1 MVVKQK
7 LSVLVLP
14 KWQKTDLDGK
24 APVYLRITIDGLR
37 DEISIGCK
45 VCQKH
50 WNEEFKRVESGSPGW
65 QGINKK
71 INNAVTDIERHFN
84 LMAAKYGLVTPV
96 MVKESYLSPVSG
108 QQLRMEKT
116 ENAQFSEEL
125 DELIRRY
132 LTHCEKVK
140 SAYAEGRI
148 PSPDHKMRLDEKRA
162 ELKVEMDRLEKKA
175 NKLFDKKDRVKTLM
189 LTVNDYL
196 LEFLQLAFT
205 GNRAYTTLEKW
216 IGRKRRYLDFLRH
229 RYKVED
235 ISLAEMNYSFISEVF
250 KYMIVQHEVIENTAM
265 KYAQCIKEMMDRAV
279 AKRWIP
285 ANIFVLFKC
294 RYEDTDRKWPTL
306 AEVQLLIDK
315 VYSANKI
322 NEIRDIFVFQ
332 CFTGLSY
339 AEMRRLSGNNI
350 IVGGD
355 GRKWISINRQKTDG
369 DETLPLLPI
378 SAQILEKYRC
388 HPVCVRRKTLLPVPT
403 NEEYN
408 RCLKN
413 IAVEA
418 GLSIVLT
425 THIARYFFANVV
437 MFDND
442 IQLKIIAGTLGQKS
456 IATAAKYV
464 KTNKGN
470 ISRAMQD
477 VEEKMFSEDGELLP
491 APKPKLAR
499 RARRENSLEGL
510 QEAKVIV
517 MPMRR
522 R

>member
-1 MVVKQK
+1 MIVKQK
-7 LSVLVLP
+7 LSILVLP
-14 KWQKTDLDGK
+14 KWQKTDSDSN

-45 VCQKH
+45 VCEKH
-50 WNEEFKRVESGSPGW
+50 WNEEFKRVESGTPGW

-84 LMAAKYGLVTPV
+84 LMVAKHGLVTPV

-108 QQLRMEKT
+108 QQQRLEKT
-116 ENAQFSEEL
+116 ENVQFSEEL
-125 DELIRRY
+125 DDLIGRY

-140 SAYAEGRI
+140 TAYAEGRI
-148 PSPDHKMRLDEKRA
+148 PSPDHKMRLDEKRG
-162 ELKVEMDRLEKKA
+162 ELKDEMDRSEKKA
-175 NKLFDKKDRVKTLM
+175 NKMFDKKDKVKTLM

-196 LEFLQLAFT
+196 LEFLQMAFT
-205 GNRAYTTLEKW
+205 GNPAYTTLEKW
-216 IGRKRRYLDFLRH
+216 MGRKRRYQDFLQH

-235 ISLAEMNYSFISEVF
+235 ISLAEMNFSFISEVF
-250 KYMIVQHEVIENTAM
+250 KFMIVQHEVIENTAM

-285 ANIFVLFKC
+285 ANIFNLFKC

-306 AEVQLLIDK
+306 AEVQLLIDTIF
-315 VYSANKI
+315 STNKL
-322 NEIRDIFVFQ
+322 NEIRDIFVFE

-339 AEMRRLSGNNI
+339 AEMRRLSAVHI
-350 IVGGD
+350 IRGGD
-355 GRKWISINRQKTDG
+355 GKKWISINRQKTEG
-369 DETLPLLPI
+369 DETLRRWPI
-378 SAQILEKYRC
+378 AAQILERYRD
-388 HPVCVRRKTLLPVPT
+388 HPVCVRRRTLLPVPT

-408 RCLKN
+408 RCLKD
-413 IAVEA
+413 IAVEV

-437 MFDND
+437 MFDNG

-470 ISRAMQD
+470 ISRAMKE
-477 VEEKMFSEDGELLP
+477 VEDRMFSEDGELLSDVNS
-491 APKPKLAR
+491 
-499 RARRENSLEGL
+499 ENSLGQRDKTYERHFL
-510 QEAKVIV
+510 
-517 MPMRR
+517 
-522 R
+522 

>member
-1 MVVKQK
+1 MVVKQQ
-7 LSVLVLP
+7 LSILVLP
-14 KWQKTDLDGK
+14 KWKKADSKGE

-37 DEISIGCK
+37 DEFSLACK
-45 VCQKH
+45 VHESH
-50 WNEEFKRVESGSPGW
+50 WNEEFKRVESGTPGC

-84 LMAAKYGLVTPV
+84 LMVAKHGLVTPA

-108 QQLRMEKT
+108 QQLRLEKT
-116 ENAQFSEEL
+116 ENGEFSEEL
-125 DELIRRY
+125 DDLIARY

-140 SAYAEGRI
+140 TAYAEGRI
-148 PSPDHKMRLDEKRA
+148 PSPAHKMRLDEKRA
-162 ELKVEMDRLEKKA
+162 ELKGEMDRLEKKA
-175 NKLFDKKDRVKTLM
+175 NKLFDKRDRVKTLL
-189 LTVNDYL
+189 LTINDYL

-216 IGRKRRYLDFLRH
+216 MGRKRRYLDFLQH

-235 ISLAEMNYSFISEVF
+235 IALADMKYTFIGEVF

-279 AKRWIP
+279 SRGWAP
-285 ANIFVLFKC
+285 ANVFVLFKC
-294 RYEDTDRKWPTL
+294 KYEDTDRKWPTL

-315 VYSANKI
+315 VFSTNKL
-322 NEIRDIFVFQ
+322 NEIRDIFVFE

-339 AEMRRLSGNNI
+339 AEMRRLSDVHI
-350 IVGGD
+350 IRGGD
-355 GRKWISINRQKTDG
+355 GKKWISINRQKTDG
-369 DETLPLLPI
+369 NETLPLLPI
-378 SAQILEKYRC
+378 AAQILEKYED
-388 HPVCVRRKTLLPVPT
+388 HPVCVRRRTLLPVPT

-408 RCLKN
+408 RCLKD

-418 GLSIVLT
+418 GLSIILT

-477 VEEKMFSEDGELLP
+477 VEEKMFSEDGELLQ
-491 APKPKLAR
+491 AAGKGGLLKR
-499 RARRENSLEGL
+499 RKHERLPIETHG
-510 QEAKVIV
+510 AKVIS

-522 R
+522 

>member
-1 MVVKQK
+1 MVVKQQ
-7 LSVLVLP
+7 LSILVLP
-14 KWQKTDLDGK
+14 KWKKANSKGE

-37 DEISIGCK
+37 DEFSLGCK
-45 VCQKH
+45 VHESH
-50 WNEEFKRVESGSPGW
+50 WSEEFKRVESGTPGF

-84 LMAAKYGLVTPV
+84 LMLAKHGLVTPA

-108 QQLRMEKT
+108 QQLRIEKT
-116 ENAQFSEEL
+116 ENAEFSEEL
-125 DELIRRY
+125 DDLIGRY

-140 SAYAEGRI
+140 TAYAEGRT
-148 PSPDHKMRLDEKRA
+148 PSPDHKMRLDEKRK
-162 ELKVEMDRLEKKA
+162 ELKGEMDKMEKKA

-189 LTVNDYL
+189 LTINDYL

-216 IGRKRRYLDFLRH
+216 MGRKRKYQDFLQY
-229 RYKVED
+229 RYKIED
-235 ISLAEMNYSFISEVF
+235 IPLAEMNYSFISEVF
-250 KYMIVQHEVIENTAM
+250 KYMIVQYEVIENTAM

-322 NEIRDIFVFQ
+322 NEIRDVFVFQ

-339 AEMRRLSGNNI
+339 AEMRRLSANNI

-378 SAQILEKYRC
+378 AEQILEKYRD
-388 HPVCVRRKTLLPVPT
+388 HPVCVRRRTLLPVPT

-408 RCLKN
+408 RCLKE
-413 IAVEA
+413 IADKA
-418 GLSIVLT
+418 GLTILLT

-437 MFDND
+437 MFDNN
-442 IQLKIIAGTLGQKS
+442 IQLKLIAGTMGQKS
-456 IATAAKYV
+456 IATAAKYT
-464 KTNKGN
+464 KANKGN
-470 ISRAMQD
+470 IGRAMD
-477 VEEKMFSEDGELLP
+477 HVEEKMFSEDGELLP
-491 APKPKLAR
+491 APKPKQAKK
-499 RARRENSLEGL
+499 APRENSLEGL
-510 QEAKVIV
+510 PGAKVIAL
-517 MPMRR
+517 PLRR
-522 R
+522 